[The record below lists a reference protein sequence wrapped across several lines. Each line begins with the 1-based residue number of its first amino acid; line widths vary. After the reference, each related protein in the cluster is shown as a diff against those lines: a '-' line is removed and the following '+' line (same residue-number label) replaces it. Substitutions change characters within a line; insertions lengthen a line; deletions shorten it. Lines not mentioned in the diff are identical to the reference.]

1 MKALATGASS
11 GIGRDIARE
20 LAKRNIDLIIVSIDE
35 EKLKE
40 VKNSIS
46 NVEIE
51 VIAKDLSNAENC
63 KELYEQVKDKHVD
76 ILINNAGF
84 GVFGDFTETSLEKEV
99 NMINTNV
106 VAMHILTKLFLQ
118 DMKNKRK
125 EAERDANILD
135 GRLKC
140 LRGEEEKTLKK
151 IEVTRRKTE
160 LKRENVAQ
168 KEEKQK
174 QKLDFKLRKQQEL
187 ELRRQQI
194 KDQQENRKLELM
206 MKQEEKKRQM
216 DEDLR
221 NLREQKKNNEELRKY
236 IQIEDLSNKKT
247 QADYIKSQHIIAEE
261 KRRAIELEKKN
272 KIKAELERK
281 IAEEEERIQNAEN
294 KKAMLED
301 EEIEIMKKIRTTT
314 QIHEQL
320 IENYEKIGKKD

>member
-1 MKALATGASS
+1 
-11 GIGRDIARE
+11 
-20 LAKRNIDLIIVSIDE
+20 
-35 EKLKE
+35 
-40 VKNSIS
+40 
-46 NVEIE
+46 
-51 VIAKDLSNAENC
+51 
-63 KELYEQVKDKHVD
+63 
-76 ILINNAGF
+76 
-84 GVFGDFTETSLEKEV
+84 
-99 NMINTNV
+99 
-106 VAMHILTKLFLQ
+106 
-118 DMKNKRK
+118 
-125 EAERDANILD
+125 
-135 GRLKC
+135 
-140 LRGEEEKTLKK
+140 
-151 IEVTRRKTE
+151 
-160 LKRENVAQ
+160 
-168 KEEKQK
+168 
-174 QKLDFKLRKQQEL
+174 
-187 ELRRQQI
+187 
-194 KDQQENRKLELM
+194 